1 VWDRDSI
8 KKYLEKLKEEERIRC
23 PHCNFDNS
31 FDGNGFEMS
40 ETGIKI
46 SYNGWPD
53 EEDQIIECQECGE
66 KFKVREHVRRTF
78 DTCKVN
84 EEFE

>member
-1 VWDRDSI
+1 MFRD
-8 KKYLEKLKEEERIRC
+8 LEQMMENWKEQERIRC

-31 FDGNGFEMS
+31 FDSSYHEMY
-40 ETGIKI
+40 EAGIPI

-53 EEDQIIECQECGE
+53 EEDTVVECAECGKE
-66 KFKVREHVRRTF
+66 FKVREHVRRTY
-78 DTCKVN
+78 DTCKPD